1 MDGIILT
8 RSLENDKAIEYLL
21 KQNFPVGLTGLYEDE
36 RVIQVDT
43 DNESAAENM
52 TSLLISKGFRRF
64 ALLVEDLDYHVNRSR
79 YDGFQKAL
87 LKNGIGME
95 HQAVYTGNLKMDSL
109 DSILADMMSKKVQCV
124 LCGDDIVCTKVMS
137 KLQADGYR
145 IPRDIAIAAFY
156 NSQNLESFSP
166 PITAV
171 NISARQIGNTIG
183 KQMISALQGKE
194 YQKKTFVDFEI
205 LFRKSTN
212 QV

>member
-87 LKNGIGME
+87 LKNGIGMAG
-95 HQAVYTGNLKMDSL
+95 AVICIALCVIPLVQTAGTALLYKLAAAVIQPVSDERVTGCVEAVGEGCQ
-109 DSILADMMSKKVQCV
+109 ILLHIVFTVGV
-124 LCGDDIVCTKVMS
+124 LFLLT
-137 KLQADGYR
+137 
-145 IPRDIAIAAFY
+145 IAIVAA
-156 NSQNLESFSP
+156 
-166 PITAV
+166 V
-171 NISARQIGNTIG
+171 
-183 KQMISALQGKE
+183 
-194 YQKKTFVDFEI
+194 
-205 LFRKSTN
+205 TN
-212 QV
+212 A